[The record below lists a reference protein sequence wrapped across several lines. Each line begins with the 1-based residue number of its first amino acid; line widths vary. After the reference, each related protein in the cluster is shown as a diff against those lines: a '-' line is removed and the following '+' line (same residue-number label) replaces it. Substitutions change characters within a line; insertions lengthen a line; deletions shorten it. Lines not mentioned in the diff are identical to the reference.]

1 MRNLINKKWLW
12 TVVALV
18 GLFAIAPSVKAD
30 PFLPGTVLVAP
41 GSTVI
46 PGLVPGSPVG
56 APGTLLASL
65 TSPYSFSTTAGTTSG
80 TLTTAVFRNS
90 SGTLDF
96 YYQVSNS
103 ASSATEIARM
113 TATSFTGFLTAAGY
127 RTDGATLFGSLF
139 VNGTLAPVTADRN
152 LPPGSVVGFSFV
164 PPISGAIL
172 PGLSSFVLVI
182 STDATNF
189 TAGNASVIDGGTQ
202 TVAAFQPTG
211 NPVTTPE
218 PATLLLLGTGL
229 AGVAAKVRKRR
240 KASKGEEA

>member
-1 MRNLINKKWLW
+1 MRNLINKKWLL

-41 GSTVI
+41 GSTVF
-46 PGLVPGSPVG
+46 PGLVPGSP
-56 APGTLLASL
+56 PGTLLASL
-65 TSPYSFSTTAGTTSG
+65 TVPYSFSTTAGTTSG

-113 TATSFTGFLTAAGY
+113 TATSFTGFLTAVGY
-127 RTDGATLFGSLF
+127 RTDGATLSGSLF
-139 VNGTLAPVTADRN
+139 VNGTIAPVTADRN
-152 LPPGSVVGFSFV
+152 LPGSVVGFSFV
-164 PPISGAIL
+164 PPQSGAIL

-182 STDATNF
+182 STDAINF

-229 AGVAAKVRKRR
+229 AGIAAKVRKRR
-240 KASKGEEA
+240 RAGSGDST